1 MMMVEPTI
9 NWTNFLKDLDQG
21 MSAYNLQAKYT
32 LTPRQYRW
40 IMRKIIRKD
49 GYSRKSTGLSR
60 KKAHKDFHD
69 TYISILK
76 GRKGFI
82 IRKNNVYFGNYE
94 TLETARKV
102 KKELIKVN
110 WDKNQLNKIRKEL
123 KIKPMRKYNEQS
135 NQRTQ

>member
-9 NWTNFLKDLDQG
+9 NWANFLKDLDQG

-40 IMRKIIRKD
+40 IMRRIIRKD
-49 GYSRKSTGLSR
+49 GYSKKATGLQR
-60 KKAHKDFHD
+60 KKAHKDFND

-94 TLETARKV
+94 SLEIARKV
-102 KKELIKVN
+102 KMKLIEAN
-110 WDKNQLNKIRKEL
+110 WDKSKLNDIRKEL
-123 KIKPMRKYNEQS
+123 GLKPMRNLQ
-135 NQRTQ
+135 

>member
-1 MMMVEPTI
+1 MAMVEPTI
-9 NWTNFLKDLDQG
+9 NWTNFLADLNDG

-40 IMRKIIRKD
+40 IMRNVIRKD
-49 GYSRKSTGLSR
+49 GYSKKATGLPR
-60 KKAHKDFHD
+60 KKAHRDFND

-94 TLETARKV
+94 TLEIARKV
-102 KKELIKVN
+102 KRKLIEAN

-123 KIKPMRKYNEQS
+123 GIKPIRSYKV
-135 NQRTQ
+135 

>member
-1 MMMVEPTI
+1 MVEPTI
-9 NWTNFLKDLDQG
+9 NWANFLKDLDQG

-40 IMRKIIRKD
+40 IMRRIIRKD
-49 GYSRKSTGLSR
+49 GFSRKATGLQR
-60 KKAHKDFHD
+60 KKAHKDFND

-94 TLETARKV
+94 TLEIARKV
-102 KKELIKVN
+102 KMKLIEAN
-110 WDKNQLNKIRKEL
+110 WDKSKLNDIRKEL
-123 KIKPMRKYNEQS
+123 GLKPMRNS
-135 NQRTQ
+135 R

>member
-1 MMMVEPTI
+1 MTMVEPVI
-9 NWTNFLKDLDQG
+9 NWDNFLADLNKG
-21 MSAYNLQAKYT
+21 MSAYNLQNKYI
-32 LTPRQYRW
+32 LTPRQYRS
-40 IMRKIIRKD
+40 IMRNIVRKD
-49 GYSRKSTGLSR
+49 GFSRKATGLPR
-60 KKAHKDFHD
+60 KKAHRDFND

-82 IRKNNVYFGNYE
+82 IRKNNVYFGNYK
-94 TLETARKV
+94 TLEIARKV

-123 KIKPMRKYNEQS
+123 GLKPMGKYNEQS

>member
-1 MMMVEPTI
+1 MVEPTI

-40 IMRKIIRKD
+40 IMRRIIRKD
-49 GYSRKSTGLSR
+49 GYSKKATGLPR
-60 KKAHKDFHD
+60 KKAQKDFHD

-94 TLETARKV
+94 TLEIARKV
-102 KKELIKVN
+102 KRKLIEAN
-110 WDKNQLNKIRKEL
+110 WDKSKLNDIRKEL
-123 KIKPMRKYNEQS
+123 GLKPMGNYNE
-135 NQRTQ
+135 R

>member
-1 MMMVEPTI
+1 MVEPTI
-9 NWTNFLKDLDQG
+9 NWANFLKDLDQG

-40 IMRKIIRKD
+40 IMRRIIRKD
-49 GYSRKSTGLSR
+49 GFSRKATGLPR
-60 KKAHKDFHD
+60 KKAHKDFND

-94 TLETARKV
+94 TLEIARKV
-102 KKELIKVN
+102 KMKLIEAK
-110 WDKNQLNKIRKEL
+110 WDKSKLNDIRKEL
-123 KIKPMRKYNEQS
+123 GLKPMRNSQ
-135 NQRTQ
+135 

>member
-1 MMMVEPTI
+1 MMVEPTI
-9 NWTNFLKDLDQG
+9 NWTDFLKDLDQG

-40 IMRKIIRKD
+40 IMRRIIRKD
-49 GYSRKSTGLSR
+49 GYSKKATGLPR
-60 KKAHKDFHD
+60 KKAHRDFQD

-82 IRKNNVYFGNYE
+82 IRKNNVYYGNYE

-102 KKELIKVN
+102 KKKLINCN
-110 WDKNQLNKIRKEL
+110 WDKSKLNNIRKEL
-123 KIKPMRKYNEQS
+123 GLKPMRNYNE
-135 NQRTQ
+135 

>member
-32 LTPRQYRW
+32 LTPRQYRY
-40 IMRKIIRKD
+40 IMRRIIRKD
-49 GYSRKSTGLSR
+49 GFSRKATGLPR
-60 KKAHKDFHD
+60 KKAQKDFND

-82 IRKNNVYFGNYE
+82 VRKNNVYFGNYE
-94 TLETARKV
+94 TLDLARKV
-102 KKELIKVN
+102 KRKLIEAN
-110 WDKNQLNKIRKEL
+110 WDKSQLNNIRKEL
-123 KIKPMRKYNEQS
+123 GLKPMRNYNE
-135 NQRTQ
+135 R

>member
-9 NWTNFLKDLDQG
+9 NWANFLKDLDQG

-40 IMRKIIRKD
+40 IMRRIIRKD
-49 GYSRKSTGLSR
+49 GYSKKATGLQR
-60 KKAHKDFHD
+60 KKAHKDFND

-94 TLETARKV
+94 SLEIARKV
-102 KKELIKVN
+102 KMKLIEAN
-110 WDKNQLNKIRKEL
+110 WDKSKLNDIRKEL
-123 KIKPMRKYNEQS
+123 GLKPMRNSQ
-135 NQRTQ
+135 

>member
-1 MMMVEPTI
+1 MVEPTI
-9 NWTNFLKDLDQG
+9 NWTNFLADLNDG

-40 IMRKIIRKD
+40 IMRRITRKD
-49 GYSRKSTGLSR
+49 GFSRKATGLQR
-60 KKAHKDFHD
+60 KKAHKDFND

-94 TLETARKV
+94 TLEIARKV

-110 WDKNQLNKIRKEL
+110 WDKNQLNDIRKEL
-123 KIKPMRKYNEQS
+123 GLKPMRNSQ
-135 NQRTQ
+135 

>member
-1 MMMVEPTI
+1 MVEPTI
-9 NWTNFLKDLDQG
+9 NWTNFLADLNDG

-40 IMRKIIRKD
+40 IMRRIIRKD
-49 GYSRKSTGLSR
+49 GYSKKATGLPR
-60 KKAHKDFHD
+60 KKAQKDFND

-94 TLETARKV
+94 TLEIARKV
-102 KKELIKVN
+102 KRKLIEAN
-110 WDKNQLNKIRKEL
+110 WDKNQLNKIRKEVG
-123 KIKPMRKYNEQS
+123 IKPIRSYKV
-135 NQRTQ
+135 

>member
-9 NWTNFLKDLDQG
+9 NWDNFLADLNDG
-21 MSAYNLQAKYT
+21 MSAYNLQHKYV
-32 LTPRQYRW
+32 LTPRQYRA
-40 IMRKIIRKD
+40 IMRNIVRKD
-49 GYSRKSTGLSR
+49 GFSRKATGLPR
-60 KKAHKDFHD
+60 KKAQKDFKD

-94 TLETARKV
+94 TLEIARKV

-123 KIKPMRKYNEQS
+123 GLKPIRSYKV
-135 NQRTQ
+135 

>member
-9 NWTNFLKDLDQG
+9 NWANFLKDLDQG

-40 IMRKIIRKD
+40 IMRRIIRKD
-49 GYSRKSTGLSR
+49 GYSKKATGLQR

-94 TLETARKV
+94 TLEIARKV
-102 KKELIKVN
+102 KMKLIEAN
-110 WDKNQLNKIRKEL
+110 WDKSKLNDIRKEL
-123 KIKPMRKYNEQS
+123 GLKPMRNLQ
-135 NQRTQ
+135 

>member
-1 MMMVEPTI
+1 MVEPTL
-9 NWTNFLKDLDQG
+9 NWTNFLADLNDG

-40 IMRKIIRKD
+40 IMRGITRKD
-49 GYSRKSTGLSR
+49 GFSRKATGLQR
-60 KKAHKDFHD
+60 KKTHKDFND

-94 TLETARKV
+94 TLEIARKV
-102 KKELIKVN
+102 KRKLIEAN
-110 WDKNQLNKIRKEL
+110 WDKNQLNDIRKEL
-123 KIKPMRKYNEQS
+123 GLKPMRNSQ
-135 NQRTQ
+135 

>member
-1 MMMVEPTI
+1 MAMVEPTI

-49 GYSRKSTGLSR
+49 GFSKKATGLPR
-60 KKAHKDFHD
+60 KKAHRDFHD

-94 TLETARKV
+94 TLEIARKV
-102 KKELIKVN
+102 KRKLIEAN
-110 WDKNQLNKIRKEL
+110 WDKNQLNKIRIGLGL
-123 KIKPMRKYNEQS
+123 KPLRGYDYE
-135 NQRTQ
+135 R

>member
-9 NWTNFLKDLDQG
+9 NWANFLKDLDQG

-40 IMRKIIRKD
+40 IMRRIIRKD
-49 GYSRKSTGLSR
+49 GYSRKATGLPR
-60 KKAHKDFHD
+60 KKAHKDFND

-94 TLETARKV
+94 TLEIARKV
-102 KKELIKVN
+102 KMKLIEAN
-110 WDKNQLNKIRKEL
+110 WDKSKLNDIRKEL
-123 KIKPMRKYNEQS
+123 GLKPMRNS
-135 NQRTQ
+135 R

>member
-9 NWTNFLKDLDQG
+9 NWDNFLADLNDG

-40 IMRKIIRKD
+40 IMRRIKRKD
-49 GYSRKSTGLSR
+49 GYSRKATGLQR

-82 IRKNNVYFGNYE
+82 IKKSKIFAMIVFIFIKNVKAH
-94 TLETARKV
+94 TAKRLV
-102 KKELIKVN
+102 
-110 WDKNQLNKIRKEL
+110 
-123 KIKPMRKYNEQS
+123 
-135 NQRTQ
+135 

>member
-1 MMMVEPTI
+1 MMVEPTI
-9 NWTNFLKDLDQG
+9 NWTNFLADLNDG

-32 LTPRQYRW
+32 LTPRQYRY
-40 IMRKIIRKD
+40 IMRRIIRKD
-49 GYSRKSTGLSR
+49 GYSKKATGLPR
-60 KKAHKDFHD
+60 KKAQKDFND

-102 KKELIKVN
+102 KRKLIEAN
-110 WDKNQLNKIRKEL
+110 WDKNQLNNIRKEL
-123 KIKPMRKYNEQS
+123 GLKPMRNHNE
-135 NQRTQ
+135 R